1 MEVFD
6 RLGNTVVDKLN
17 KLDANEPLEF
27 YPLAVLYALDVM
39 CGEWVKIG
47 FTLLSVCLKK
57 NKIYNIYAYFCH
69 TETAMG
75 VSIDALRKPNSE
87 YVNAVHK

>member
-17 KLDANEPLEF
+17 KLDTNEALEF

-39 CGEWVKIG
+39 CGEWVQLVSLYFQSAPEIKYE
-47 FTLLSVCLKK
+47 LCLFLPQKRPW
-57 NKIYNIYAYFCH
+57 
-69 TETAMG
+69 E
-75 VSIDALRKPNSE
+75 
-87 YVNAVHK
+87 